1 MQYFFVY
8 LLIIIINIVAVLAV
22 LRVRRN
28 RQNDPNVIT
37 DVKDSDIV
45 YESDSPQQE
54 KRPGFSSR
62 FSRNSNLSLGFN
74 EIGDDEKEV
83 IYGGDLLELAVKKKV
98 IKKKGNWYL
107 YENEKIAYG
116 KDKAKF
122 YLLENPVIAA
132 EISNRVYG
140 TIKVQ
145 NNDMSV
151 EESSNELADQSNNI
165 QNLQSVNLLSQ
176 EYEVELAEVYVKS
189 NTLKK
194 VIENTIG
201 TEVLISID
209 ISEKF
214 NPVLNPPEVYAAEV
228 IGLLNEIDYMIA
240 AVENVSKNS
249 KYLGIEV
256 DEELLRERLNLLMSS
271 RFSIVFTK
279 KPVLKHLS
287 LPMLNFRNRGS
298 KPTRARTVNISNN
311 NGKSAMIPLGVG
323 LLLVGLF
330 IVIYSVS
337 QTFFSMSVIDD
348 EQNLLSLK
356 YEQNQDTSLEELR
369 SINSN
374 SLETN
379 VSLDETGEF
388 QESVLS
394 VVSKTMTNENA
405 NEEFLPDVVG
415 RLIIFP
421 SKVDHYVVYG
431 SSLEKLEF
439 GPGYYVSTALPG
451 TGGNFAIAGHRT
463 TYGAPFK
470 NLDKLEA
477 GDNIYFQTNT
487 NQYTYTVS
495 EVKIVDPSETYLL
508 SSFGDDRITLTT
520 CHPKFS
526 ARQRLVVIGM
536 LTKVEVFGWN

>member
-8 LLIIIINIVAVLAV
+8 LFIIILNIVAVLAV
-22 LRVRRN
+22 LRVRRQ
-28 RQNDPNVIT
+28 RQNDPNVVT
-37 DVKDSDIV
+37 DVQDSDII
-45 YESDSPQQE
+45 YESDVVE
-54 KRPGFSSR
+54 KEKKSRFSR
-62 FSRNSNLSLGFN
+62 FSRNNNLTIGFN
-74 EIGDDEKEV
+74 NIGEDDKEN
-83 IYGGDLLELAVKKKV
+83 IYGGDLLELAVQKKV
-98 IKKKGNWYL
+98 IKKKGAWYL
-107 YENEKIAYG
+107 YEGEKIAYG

-122 YLLENPVIAA
+122 FLLENPAIA
-132 EISNRVYG
+132 EEVSDRVFG
-140 TIKVQ
+140 TIQVH
-145 NNDMSV
+145 NNELNF
-151 EESSNELADQSNNI
+151 EESSDEIIENNNELENQK
-165 QNLQSVNLLSQ
+165 SVNLQ
-176 EYEVELAEVYVKS
+176 MRENEVELAEVYIKA
-189 NTLKK
+189 NILKK
-194 VIENTIG
+194 IIENTIG

-209 ISEKF
+209 IGKKF
-214 NPVLNPPEVYAAEV
+214 NPVLNSKNYLAEI
-228 IGLLNEIDYMIA
+228 IGMLNEVDYMIA

-256 DEELLRERLNLLMSS
+256 DEKLLRERLNLLMSS
-271 RFSIVFTK
+271 RFTIVFTK
-279 KPVLKHLS
+279 KPVNKHQS
-287 LPMLNFRNRGS
+287 LPNLNINDTGTSASRPRS
-298 KPTRARTVNISNN
+298 SYSSSNN
-311 NGKSAMIPLGVG
+311 RSSGLVPIGLG

-330 IVIYSVS
+330 IVIYSIS

-356 YEQNQDTSLEELR
+356 YEQNQDSTLEELR
-369 SINSN
+369 SINTN

-394 VVSKTMTNENA
+394 VVSKTMRNENA

-421 SKVDHYVVYG
+421 SKIDHYVVYG

-536 LTKVEVFGWN
+536 LTKVEVFG

>member
-1 MQYFFVY
+1 
-8 LLIIIINIVAVLAV
+8 
-22 LRVRRN
+22 
-28 RQNDPNVIT
+28 
-37 DVKDSDIV
+37 
-45 YESDSPQQE
+45 
-54 KRPGFSSR
+54 
-62 FSRNSNLSLGFN
+62 
-74 EIGDDEKEV
+74 
-83 IYGGDLLELAVKKKV
+83 
-98 IKKKGNWYL
+98 L

-122 YLLENPVIAA
+122 YLLENPVVAS

-151 EESSNELADQSNNI
+151 EESANELADQSNNI

-214 NPVLNPPEVYAAEV
+214 NPVLNSPEVYAAEV

-256 DEELLRERLNLLMSS
+256 DEKLLRERLNLLMSS

-287 LPMLNFRNRGS
+287 LPMLNFRSKGS

-311 NGKSAMIPLGVG
+311 SKRSAMIPLGVG

-330 IVIYSVS
+330 VVIYSVS

-369 SINSN
+369 SINS
-374 SLETN
+374 LETN
-379 VSLDETGEF
+379 FSLDDTGEF

-394 VVSKTMTNENA
+394 VVSKTMTNQNA
-405 NEEFLPDVVG
+405 KEEFLPDVVG

-421 SKVDHYVVYG
+421 SKVDHYVVYA
-431 SSLEKLEF
+431 SSAENLEF

-470 NLDKLEA
+470 NLDKLKA

-536 LTKVEVFGWN
+536 LTKVEVFG

>member
-8 LLIIIINIVAVLAV
+8 LFIIILNIVAVLAV
-22 LRVRRN
+22 LRVRRK

-37 DVKDSDIV
+37 DVQDSDLIYDADLEDEV
-45 YESDSPQQE
+45 KKP
-54 KRPGFSSR
+54 RFSR
-62 FSRNSNLSLGFN
+62 FSRKSNNLTVGFN
-74 EIGDDEKEV
+74 DIAIDDREFV
-83 IYGGDLLELAVKKKV
+83 YGGDLLDLAVEKGV
-98 IKKKGNWYL
+98 IKKKGTWYL

-116 KDKAKF
+116 KQKAKF
-122 YLLENPVIAA
+122 FLLENPDIAN
-132 EISNRVYG
+132 EISNIVYG
-140 TIKVQ
+140 TIQVQ
-145 NNDMSV
+145 NNEMSS
-151 EESSNELADQSNNI
+151 EESSDEISINDNEIENQK
-165 QNLQSVNLLSQ
+165 SVNLLTQ
-176 EYEVELAEVYVKS
+176 EYEVELAEVYIKS

-194 VIENTIG
+194 IIENTIG

-209 ISEKF
+209 IGKKF
-214 NPVLNPPEVYAAEV
+214 NPVLNSKNYLTEVT
-228 IGLLNEIDYMIA
+228 GMLNEMDYMIA

-256 DEELLRERLNLLMSS
+256 NEELLRERLNLLMSS
-271 RFSIVFTK
+271 RFTILFTK
-279 KPVLKHLS
+279 KPVNKHLS
-287 LPMLNFRNRGS
+287 LPSLNFNNRVS
-298 KPTRARTVNISNN
+298 TATRQRSGYVTSSGRRPGIL
-311 NGKSAMIPLGVG
+311 PLGLG
-323 LLLVGLF
+323 LLIAGLLV
-330 IVIYSVS
+330 IIYSIS
-337 QTFFSMSVIDD
+337 QTFFSMSVLDD
-348 EQNLLSLK
+348 EQNLLSVK
-356 YEQNQDTSLEELR
+356 YQQNQNISLEELR

-394 VVSKTMTNENA
+394 LVSKTMRNTNA

-421 SKVDHYVVYG
+421 SNIDHYVVYG

-439 GPGYYVSTALPG
+439 GPGYYLSTALPG

-470 NLDKLEA
+470 NLDKLEP
-477 GDNIYFQTNT
+477 GDNIYFQTNS

-495 EVKIVDPSETYLL
+495 EIKIVDPSETYLL

-526 ARQRLVVIGM
+526 ARQRLVVVGM
-536 LTKVEVFGWN
+536 LTKIEVFG

>member
-1 MQYFFVY
+1 MQ
-8 LLIIIINIVAVLAV
+8 
-22 LRVRRN
+22 
-28 RQNDPNVIT
+28 P
-37 DVKDSDIV
+37 
-45 YESDSPQQE
+45 
-54 KRPGFSSR
+54 
-62 FSRNSNLSLGFN
+62 
-74 EIGDDEKEV
+74 
-83 IYGGDLLELAVKKKV
+83 
-98 IKKKGNWYL
+98 
-107 YENEKIAYG
+107 
-116 KDKAKF
+116 
-122 YLLENPVIAA
+122 

-151 EESSNELADQSNNI
+151 EESANELANQSNNI

-214 NPVLNPPEVYAAEV
+214 NPVLNSPEVYAAEV

-256 DEELLRERLNLLMSS
+256 DEKLLRERLNLLMSS

-287 LPMLNFRNRGS
+287 LPMLNFRSRGN
-298 KPTRARTVNISNN
+298 KPTRSRTVNISNN
-311 NGKSAMIPLGVG
+311 SGRSAMIPLGVG

-369 SINSN
+369 SINSK

-394 VVSKTMTNENA
+394 VVSKTMTNQNA
-405 NEEFLPDVVG
+405 KEEFLPDVVG

-421 SKVDHYVVYG
+421 SKVDHYVVYA
-431 SSLEKLEF
+431 SDTKHLEF

-536 LTKVEVFGWN
+536 LTKVEVFG